1 LELGCL
7 RKNFQMN
14 IIDDIKRQYQF
25 GGINQRL
32 IFWNIGC
39 FLVSLV
45 FFYRFSIGIFSHPNW
60 LALSSDSSISF
71 VFPWTFLSYSF
82 LHAGLLHLIFNLIV
96 LNFSGRLFLTFF
108 NEKQLFGV
116 YVLGAIFSGLFFV
129 FFYYFFR
136 LSNVLLVGASAS
148 IMAILFATAT
158 YSPLMNVRLLLIG
171 NVKLWHIALAILVI
185 DVLQIGLSNT
195 GGHISHLAGAL
206 FGFLFVSLV
215 KQGTDMTKIVSKT
228 TAFFTRIF
236 SKKAKK
242 KYTPFK
248 KVYVNK
254 KAKNTFSEKTKFDK
268 NKNQQLIDQLLDKI
282 SRSGYQSLTKEEK
295 DFLFQQKD

>member
-1 LELGCL
+1 
-7 RKNFQMN
+7 MN

-25 GGINQRL
+25 GGVNQRL

-39 FLVSLV
+39 FLVSLI
-45 FFYRFSIGIFSHPNW
+45 FFYRFYIGIFNYPSW
-60 LALSSDSSISF
+60 LALSSDSTRSLI
-71 VFPWTFLSYSF
+71 FPWTFLSYSF
-82 LHAGLLHLIFNLIV
+82 LHGSLLHLIFNLIV

-108 NEKQLFGV
+108 SEKQLFGV

-129 FFYYFFR
+129 LVYCIFP
-136 LSNVLLVGASAS
+136 LGNALLVGASAS

-185 DVLQIGLSNT
+185 DVLQIGLGNT

-206 FGFLFVSLV
+206 FGFLFVWLL
-215 KQGTDMTKIVSKT
+215 KQGTDATKIVSNT
-228 TAFFTRIF
+228 VDFFTRFF
-236 SKKAKK
+236 SKKPQK

-254 KAKNTFSEKTKFDK
+254 KTKNTFSEPTKFDR
-268 NKNQQLIDQLLDKI
+268 NKNQQLIDQILDKI
-282 SRSGYQSLTKEEK
+282 SRSGYQSLTKQEK
-295 DFLFQQKD
+295 DFLFQQKN

>member
-1 LELGCL
+1 
-7 RKNFQMN
+7 MN
-14 IIDDIKRQYQF
+14 IIDDIKQQYQF
-25 GGINQRL
+25 GGVNQRL

-45 FFYRFSIGIFSHPNW
+45 FFYRFSIGIFSYPNW

-108 NEKQLFGV
+108 SEKQLFGV
-116 YVLGAIFSGLFFV
+116 YVLGAIFSGLFYVLVYLF
-129 FFYYFFR
+129 
-136 LSNVLLVGASAS
+136 LSYGNALLVGASGS
-148 IMAILFATAT
+148 IMAILFAAAT

-185 DVLQIGLSNT
+185 DVLQIGLGNT

-206 FGFLFVSLV
+206 FGFLFVWLL
-215 KQGTDMTKIVSKT
+215 KQGTDLTKIVSST
-228 TAFFTRIF
+228 IDFFTRF
-236 SKKAKK
+236 FRKKTQK
-242 KYTPFK
+242 KYTPFRE
-248 KVYVNK
+248 VYVNK
-254 KAKNTFSEKTKFDK
+254 KTKNTFSTTTKLDK
-268 NKNQQLIDQLLDKI
+268 NENQRLIDKILDKI
-282 SRSGYQSLTKEEK
+282 SSSGYQSLTKEEK
-295 DFLFQQKD
+295 DFLFQQK